1 MFDDEQGSRLVVE
14 LLGATVWQSSV
25 PIPVSQTRSIPSPSS
40 GGSTYANPPAN
51 FYRAL
56 RDPYA
61 RAEAVAQV
69 FLGVPCACGPL
80 PHLYN
85 GVR

>member
-1 MFDDEQGSRLVVE
+1 MCDQWICQCIAEGKPLNEFVRE
-14 LLGATVWQSSV
+14 LLAG
-25 PIPVSQTRSIPSPSS
+25 R
-40 GGSTYANPPAN
+40 GSTYANPPAN